1 MNGMLLWKT
10 QNKNETQPVSFPHSK
25 IIVDT
30 DRIMTLT
37 FFAPIFPESILSCF
51 IPAAVSAVPIASTIV
66 VLIVANLVAL
76 W

>member
-10 QNKNETQPVSFPHSK
+10 HNKKEKQQVSFPHSK

-30 DRIMTLT
+30 DRVMTLA
-37 FFAPIFPESILSCF
+37 FCAPFFPESILSCF
-51 IPAAVSAVPIASTIV
+51 IPAAISAVPIASTIV